1 MGTVKKI
8 NSSSKWKELDAMIE
22 KGLKKTAAKLIVEKK
37 KNNSLLI
44 VTDKK
49 GKVKKIPASQ
59 L

>member
-8 NSSSKWKELDAMIE
+8 KASSKWKGLDAMIE

-37 KNNSLLI
+37 KNNGLLI